1 MAQDEDQT
9 TEAMAALLPPLLTAL
24 DTLALAGRHLDPAR
38 LEMLVEAV
46 GDGDAMLRD
55 IAPEWPERFAGLGAQ
70 LDAARSAALRGFEE
84 LRGLDGDIGRA
95 YRALRH
101 LRRADEALFP
111 LAAGISPVSKYFL
124 PPPLRYDPAALA
136 RVMNAASREDT
147 GLAHIANETD
157 QRGGFSVYVPE
168 FYTPDA
174 AMPLVVALHGGSGHG
189 REFLWSWI
197 RDARGYGA
205 ILVSPT
211 SADRT
216 WALNG
221 VFNGYDPDS
230 LALSQIVERV
240 RAAWTIDPKRILL
253 TGMSDG
259 GTMSYVTG
267 LDNASPFTHLAPV
280 AASFH
285 PMLTQAAD
293 PARIGGLPIFLT
305 HGARDWMFDVGVA
318 REAAE
323 LLANAGANV
332 TYREIEDLSHTYPR
346 EINAEILDWLNLSAT
361 E

>member
-1 MAQDEDQT
+1 MADDEHRT
-9 TEAMAALLPPLLTAL
+9 TEALAALLPPLLTAL
-24 DTLALAGRHLDPAR
+24 DTLALAGRHLDRAR
-38 LEMLVEAV
+38 LDMLVDAV
-46 GDGDAMLRD
+46 GDGDAMLRE
-55 IAPEWPERFAGLGAQ
+55 IAPVWPERFTGLGAQ
-70 LDAARSAALRGFEE
+70 LDAARTSALRGFEE
-84 LRGLDGDIGRA
+84 LRAMGGEIGLA
-95 YRALRH
+95 YRAMRH

-111 LAAGISPVSKYFL
+111 LAGGISPVSKYFL
-124 PPPLRYDPAALA
+124 PPALRDDPAVMA
-136 RVMNAASREDT
+136 RVMNAEPREDT
-147 GLAHIANETD
+147 GLAHVENETD
-157 QRGGFSVYVPE
+157 QRGGFSIYVPE
-168 FYTPDA
+168 YYTPGQE
-174 AMPLVVALHGGSGHG
+174 MPLVVALHGGSGHG

-230 LALSQIVERV
+230 PALNQIVARV
-240 RAAWTIDPKRILL
+240 SAAWTIDPKRVLL

-323 LLANAGANV
+323 LLSNAGANV

-346 EINAEILDWLNLSAT
+346 EINAEILAWLGGA
-361 E
+361 